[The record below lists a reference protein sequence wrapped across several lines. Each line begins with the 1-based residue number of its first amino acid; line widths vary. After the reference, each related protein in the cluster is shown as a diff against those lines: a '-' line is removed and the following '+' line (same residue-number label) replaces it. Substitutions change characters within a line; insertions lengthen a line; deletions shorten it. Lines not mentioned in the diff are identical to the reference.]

1 MMKPRDRLVLGALA
15 GMAATLP
22 MTIAMRR
29 LHARL
34 PAAQRY
40 PLPPRE
46 ITAKLPLLGLTP
58 PTATLL
64 HHFAYGGAAGAIFGL
79 LPPRHARLAGPFFG
93 VGVWVASYL
102 GWIPLMGIL
111 RPATVHPAPRN
122 TLMLAVHLVWGAGLT
137 AGLRELE
144 KAGMQGFSRSNSPR
158 TLSTD
163 RVEDPR

>member
-22 MTIAMRR
+22 MTMAMRR

-58 PTATLL
+58 PTATLV
-64 HHFAYGGAAGAIFGL
+64 HHFAYGSAAGAIFGL

-102 GWIPLMGIL
+102 GWLPLMGVL

-122 TLMLAVHLVWGAGLT
+122 TLMLAVHLVWGAGLA

-144 KAGMQGFSRSNSPR
+144 LARRFSFTRATSPAPV
-158 TLSTD
+158 LQD
-163 RVEDPR
+163 RPDEVV